1 MVAAMQ
7 AKCAH
12 CGHAA
17 PCGLVPCWHPAAPDL
32 ASAPTRADILDTAKE
47 YVTRDRAAT
56 HGDAED
62 TFASIASLW
71 SAYLGE
77 EIGVTDVSL
86 MMCLLKMARLKG
98 NPPHLDSWIDIAG
111 YAACGGEIAG
121 GGA

>member
-1 MVAAMQ
+1 MVADM
-7 AKCAH
+7 KCTH

-17 PCGLVPCWHPAAPDL
+17 PCAAPTCWHPL
-32 ASAPTRADILDTAKE
+32 RLSQSMGSAPTRAEISDTAKE
-47 YVTRDRAAT
+47 NVTVDRAAT

-86 MMCLLKMARLKG
+86 MMCLLKVARLKG
-98 NPPHLDSWIDIAG
+98 NPTHLDSWIDIAG

-121 GGA
+121 GQE